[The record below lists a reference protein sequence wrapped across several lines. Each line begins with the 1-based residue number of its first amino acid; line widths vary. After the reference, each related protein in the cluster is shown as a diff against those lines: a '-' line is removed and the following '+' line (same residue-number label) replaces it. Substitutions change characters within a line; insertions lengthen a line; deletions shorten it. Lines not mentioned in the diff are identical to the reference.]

1 MSGISTV
8 AEGLAQIFALP
19 LLRLTLSNPR
29 PGAEYQKIVGR
40 TVPLRGETVLQ
51 LEKFTR
57 TQAFHENVPLEEAP
71 ARVEALLTQ
80 YGQLDAACRGAV
92 FCLKISKKG
101 KLFFQRQAAA
111 QAVQAPMGHDRKKQY
126 LLPEGEIVPPLV
138 DLGVLTPDGRVV
150 KAKYDK
156 YKQINRFLEFL
167 DDLLAKDGG
176 ETVRVV
182 DFGCGKSYLT
192 FVVYHYITAVLH
204 KKAEIVGL
212 DLKADVIDH
221 CNRVAEKYGYTG
233 LHFFCGDIRDY
244 QGERPDLVITLHA
257 CDTATDLALFHAVEW
272 GSKYILSVPCCQHE
286 LNAGVKASALPP
298 VTGYG
303 ILKERFCALATDAV
317 RARLLESRG
326 YEVQVME
333 FIDLAHSPK
342 NLLIRARKGRLS
354 PEKRQK
360 ARDEA
365 EKLLTDLGCD
375 QTLRRLLEPER
386 KLPAPLPAGLRI
398 RRAVPD
404 DIPEIMALYDLGRD
418 FMRKNGN
425 TLQWV
430 NGYPYQSM
438 IEEDIRRGNSFVCE
452 AGGELQAVFALIWG
466 EDPTYAHIDGAW
478 LQNGPYGTVH
488 RLAAR
493 GKYPGIATH
502 CLRWCFDLCGD
513 LRADTGDCNTPMRHT
528 LEKVGFVY
536 CGEIICDDG
545 TPRRAYQKIH

>member
-1 MSGISTV
+1 MSNISTIT
-8 AEGLAQIFALP
+8 EGLAQIFALP

-40 TVPLRGETVLQ
+40 TVPLRGETVRQ

-80 YGQLDAACRGAV
+80 YGQLDATCRGAV

-221 CNRVAEKYGYTG
+221 CNQVAEKYGYTG

-272 GSKYILSVPCCQHE
+272 GTKYILSVPCCQHE
-286 LNAGVKASALPP
+286 LNAGVKTSALPP
-298 VTGYG
+298 VTDYG
-303 ILKERFCALATDAV
+303 ILRERFCALATDAV
-317 RARLLESRG
+317 RAKLLESRG

-354 PEKRQK
+354 PDKRQK

-365 EKLLTDLGCD
+365 EKLLTALGCD
-375 QTLRRLLEPER
+375 QSLRRLLEPER

-438 IEEDIRRGNSFVCE
+438 IEEDIRKGNSFVCVV
-452 AGGELQAVFALIWG
+452 GGELQAVFALIWG
-466 EDPTYAHIDGAW
+466 GGSHLCP
-478 LQNGPYGTVH
+478 H
-488 RLAAR
+488 RRGLAAKR
-493 GKYPGIATH
+493 P
-502 CLRWCFDLCGD
+502 LRHRPPSG
-513 LRADTGDCNTPMRHT
+513 RPREIPRHRHP
-528 LEKVGFVY
+528 LSPLVL
-536 CGEIICDDG
+536 
-545 TPRRAYQKIH
+545 